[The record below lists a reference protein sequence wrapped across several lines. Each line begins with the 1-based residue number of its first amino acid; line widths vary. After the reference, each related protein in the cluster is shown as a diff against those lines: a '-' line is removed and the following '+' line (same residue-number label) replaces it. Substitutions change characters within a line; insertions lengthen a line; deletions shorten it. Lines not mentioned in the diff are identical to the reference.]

1 MRYKNILDRR
11 MKVYNLILNI
21 RECLEINLDNEEYK
35 KEFINF
41 IENLKNI
48 KPLTNEEY
56 IKYNKFNE
64 DYSTCLFVD
73 TKMVHLKAL
82 MKIKK
87 YILKDNWYK
96 VLDSLIKL
104 DRSYDLLEKKVY
116 YSLIE
121 ILND

>member
-1 MRYKNILDRR
+1 MDGSSP
-11 MKVYNLILNI
+11 
-21 RECLEINLDNEEYK
+21 NEEYV
-35 KEFINF
+35 
-41 IENLKNI
+41 
-48 KPLTNEEY
+48 
-56 IKYNKFNE
+56 KYNKFNE

-104 DRSYDLLEKKVY
+104 DRSYDLLEKKCIIV
-116 YSLIE
+116 
-121 ILND
+121 

>member
-1 MRYKNILDRR
+1 
-11 MKVYNLILNI
+11 
-21 RECLEINLDNEEYK
+21 
-35 KEFINF
+35 
-41 IENLKNI
+41 
-48 KPLTNEEY
+48 
-56 IKYNKFNE
+56 
-64 DYSTCLFVD
+64 
-73 TKMVHLKAL
+73 